1 MQHARVA
8 LQKPKFPLERF
19 VPNPQLKFMEQCR
32 EGMRF
37 RRLGEGR
44 NRKAET

>member
-1 MQHARVA
+1 MQQPRFAS
-8 LQKPKFPLERF
+8 QKPKFPLERF

-37 RRLGEGR
+37 RRRGEGR